1 MTTPK
6 RADPKPES
14 GQAKKPYQ
22 KPRLTDYGP
31 VSKLTQSANSGS
43 QLDGKKKR
51 VCL

>member
-14 GQAKKPYQ
+14 GEAKKPYQ

-31 VSKLTQSANSGS
+31 VSKLTQTGTGTQS
-43 QLDGKKKR
+43 DGMKKR
-51 VCL
+51 PCL